1 MHPTR
6 SKRRAGDARSAWRVR
21 AVQLALALAGTGLM
35 TAIATAAIGAKQGP
49 ANGDAMTSLLL
60 AQQVASGV
68 APQAPATAPPAAA
81 PTSTPPSASADAT
94 ARAEIL
100 AEAATI
106 ELKLH
111 QSLDHTEKLR
121 TAAFKAKDMIRLNAI
136 TAKLTDMK
144 QIMAIAEGALAVLR
158 EPGQDL
164 FVMRAK
170 LSTLRQGLDGMKEA
184 EAAAESSEGGDV
196 NSVNGA
202 MSTPAETGTNTGETD
217 PSNLG
222 TPGLDNTPLPRPS
235 QASPYL

>member
-1 MHPTR
+1 MYSTR
-6 SKRRAGDARSAWRVR
+6 SHRRARDARPTWRVR

-49 ANGDAMTSLLL
+49 SGDAMTSLLL
-60 AQQVASGV
+60 AQQVAAGV
-68 APQAPATAPPAAA
+68 APTAPPSAGPASAPAT
-81 PTSTPPSASADAT
+81 TPPSSSADAQ
-94 ARAEIL
+94 ARAAIL
-100 AEAATI
+100 AEAAVI
-106 ELKLH
+106 EQKLH

-121 TAAFKAKDMIRLNAI
+121 AAAYKAKDMIRLNAI

-144 QIMAIAEGALAVLR
+144 QIMGVAQAALDALR
-158 EPGQDL
+158 QPGQDL

-184 EAAAESSEGGDV
+184 EAAAESAEGGDV
-196 NSVNGA
+196 NSVNG
-202 MSTPAETGTNTGETD
+202 MTGTPAETGNNTGETD

-222 TPGLDNTPLPRPS
+222 TPSLDNQPLPRPT